1 VFLTC
6 NEIDERDDLNVPQHP
21 ASRCISSAGRKSV
34 ELREIAVT
42 NTIMNKPPAED
53 PEFER
58 WPPPLAVPQAER
70 IMPSWPVTI
79 WRGLCGRCPQCGAAP
94 IFDGYLKVHETCL
107 HCAAPLGDMP
117 ADDAPPY
124 VAMLAVLHFVA
135 LFVVLFFKGY
145 YRPSILMAGILLLVL
160 AAACMIALRLAKG
173 AIIGILLKLGLKREV
188 PNG

>member
-1 VFLTC
+1 
-6 NEIDERDDLNVPQHP
+6 
-21 ASRCISSAGRKSV
+21 
-34 ELREIAVT
+34 
-42 NTIMNKPPAED
+42 MNKPPEED

-58 WPPPLAVPQAER
+58 WPPPLAISQAEQ

-79 WRGLCGRCPQCGAAP
+79 WRGLCGRCPRCGEAP
-94 IFDGYLKVHETCL
+94 IFDGYLKVHATCL

-124 VAMLAVLHFVA
+124 VAMLVVLHFVA
-135 LFVVLFFKGY
+135 LFVVFFFKGI
-145 YRPSILMAGILLLVL
+145 YRPSLLMAGFLLLLL
-160 AAACMIALRLAKG
+160 AVICMIALRLAKG